1 VRGPEEVLTGVHVKS
16 TTNLRQFTDLSPAI
30 DQRMLADISVPIGRT
45 ALYNPQFIEKIRFT
59 VQAGRCIHAKQPTPD
74 SRSFGSILSSKMN
87 NPVKKPL
94 DY

>member
-1 VRGPEEVLTGVHVKS
+1 MRGLEEVLTGVHVKS

-45 ALYNPQFIEKIRFT
+45 ARYNPQFIEKADLRCRP
-59 VQAGRCIHAKQPTPD
+59 AGVFMRNNQRQTQG
-74 SRSFGSILSSKMN
+74 RFGSILSSKMN